1 MTQHSP
7 EPLTE
12 LDLAALIEEF
22 RAARGAESDV
32 EWLRTVAGRLMID
45 GVKISTAKEALIKLL
60 PVLRDAQEPA
70 EDLFGDPKVWAKEQ
84 QERWQQSGTP
94 AYDRHE
100 LLSTGQFTQAVC
112 FSATLIAV
120 AVTIVALID
129 DGWTARL
136 SWMMFAL
143 PFFLAAATIGLV
155 QVWNLAVRKFT
166 RPMAMVWTAVSLIV
180 GTLALSSLAML
191 LQGSAGTGSVLW
203 YLAPVPPY
211 VLIHYAI
218 GVVLKRNPKAAARIA
233 PEAAAVSQDEWV
245 GELQANL
252 RLRGDLS
259 DRRIRVI
266 VNETRAYAAE
276 AEASLQEEFGTPA
289 SYAASFTPNE
299 PYRARRAAW
308 AWTAGSALIAALI
321 VVSILNAQSFV
332 TWRTTIFAALLV
344 GTLCYAV
351 QSWRASFKNR

>member
-7 EPLTE
+7 QPLIE
-12 LDLAALIEEF
+12 LDLTGLIEEF

-32 EWLRTVAGRLMID
+32 EWLRTVAGRLMLD
-45 GVKISTAKEALIKLL
+45 DVKLSTAKEALIKLL

-70 EDLFGDPKVWAKEQ
+70 EDLFGDPKVWAKDQ

-129 DGWTARL
+129 DGWTAPL

-166 RPMAMVWTAVSLIV
+166 RLMAMVWTAVTLIV
-180 GTLALSSLAML
+180 GTLALSGLTVLM
-191 LQGSAGTGSVLW
+191 QGSAGTGSVFW
-203 YLAPVPPY
+203 YLAPAPLY
-211 VLIHYAI
+211 VLFHYAI
-218 GVVLKRNPKAAARIA
+218 GVVLKRKPKTVMHLAPVAATT
-233 PEAAAVSQDEWV
+233 QDEWV
-245 GELQANL
+245 GELQGNL

-276 AEASLQEEFGTPA
+276 AEASLHEEFGTPA
-289 SYAASFTPNE
+289 SYAASFTPNAS
-299 PYRARRAAW
+299 YRARRAAW
-308 AWTAGSALIAALI
+308 AWTAGSTLIAALI
-321 VVSILNAQSFV
+321 LVSILNAQSFL
-332 TWRTTIFAALLV
+332 TWQTAIFAALLI
-344 GTLCYAV
+344 GTACYAV
-351 QSWRASFKNR
+351 QSWRASFKNQ